1 MDSHRLGVP
10 LVDQSDEK
18 TRAQLDELAAATGV
32 RKDSFSDAI
41 VVQVGEK
48 CQLYS
53 RDVGAWVSGKVV
65 ASKPNGEVCV
75 QWEESVPLS
84 PRSPRSPKSAF
95 SAEDGGST
103 PRPTSPKVTREQWVL
118 QSSSEFRRAGKGSSA
133 SVNQATKDTASIVD
147 QKKSELQQ
155 KQEAQQRKLAPPEK
169 KRARQALLRGP
180 GERSPALLK
189 ALVAWTWTADLFHGT
204 SRTHLRFRCLKSR
217 ANACIID
224 YPYS

>member
-1 MDSHRLGVP
+1 M
-10 LVDQSDEK
+10 
-18 TRAQLDELAAATGV
+18 
-32 RKDSFSDAI
+32 DAI
-41 VVQVGEK
+41 VVQVGEN

-75 QWEESVPLS
+75 QWDESVPLS
-84 PRSPRSPKSAF
+84 PRSPHSPQSAF

-103 PRPTSPKVTREQWVL
+103 PRPTPPKVTREQWVL
-118 QSSSEFRRAGKGSSA
+118 QSSSEFRRAGGGSCA
-133 SVNQATKDTASIVD
+133 SVTQVPKGPASTVD

-155 KQEAQQRKLAPPEK
+155 KQEAQQKKLAPPEK

-204 SRTHLRFRCLKSR
+204 SLTPS
-217 ANACIID
+217 
-224 YPYS
+224 